1 MAPRRLG
8 VAGLVVVMQ
17 WAVTAELPARGG
29 SLRARSCVAGRDA
42 AVGQRHEGGMRM
54 LHTGLGRAPSVL
66 RLRGGAKSIS
76 TKPRTWKQQSK
87 HHAEMRKS
95 SIRKKRGKNPQE
107 ATWTKEA
114 RANIRT
120 VADARRLREMAE
132 NEERKLRLK
141 EERGTDFNHQLRLEY
156 LRANEEADRRR
167 EERYQTLEDI
177 SDSVEREIEELRQK
191 RGESRGLTVPEWRGE
206 HPSYWK
212 EVEKEVANERE
223 DLSNPEKVCM
233 YVRMYSS
240 PEKVFMTVCMYAHMY
255 EVCMTVYYVCM
266 YVCMYVCRYV
276 CMHACMHACMHEC
289 TYVLFTWEFCV
300 NLFLFYFP
308 CDYIEKW
315 SGTDSRLLKW
325 LKDVI
330 IRMYACMNICTYMY
344 CLDPCSSLPLLCPSA
359 CQPLDSNVT
368 MPNRSRFAAVQ
379 TRARLHCGISQG
391 GLL

>member
-1 MAPRRLG
+1 MLRRLG

-17 WAVTAELPARGG
+17 LAFTAELPACGV
-29 SLRARSCVAGRDA
+29 SLRARSCVAGRGA
-42 AVGQRHEGGMRM
+42 AAGQRQEGGMRM
-54 LHTGLGRAPSVL
+54 LYAEDGRVPSVL

-114 RANIRT
+114 RANIRS

-156 LRANEEADRRR
+156 LRATEEADRRR

-177 SDSVEREIEELRQK
+177 SDSVERELEELRQK
-191 RGESRGLTVPEWRGE
+191 RGDSRGLTVPDWRGE

-212 EVEKEVANERE
+212 EVEEEVANERD

-233 YVRMYSS
+233 YIHIMSS
-240 PEKVFMTVCMYAHMY
+240 FSPPNI
-255 EVCMTVYYVCM
+255 
-266 YVCMYVCRYV
+266 R
-276 CMHACMHACMHEC
+276 
-289 TYVLFTWEFCV
+289 
-300 NLFLFYFP
+300 
-308 CDYIEKW
+308 
-315 SGTDSRLLKW
+315 TD
-325 LKDVI
+325 V
-330 IRMYACMNICTYMY
+330 
-344 CLDPCSSLPLLCPSA
+344 
-359 CQPLDSNVT
+359 
-368 MPNRSRFAAVQ
+368 
-379 TRARLHCGISQG
+379 
-391 GLL
+391 